1 MEPIVAAFSSEET
14 RHRAIKLLESGGYTP
29 AACCAS
35 GGEAIRATRSLG
47 GAVVVCGSKFR
58 DMTASQLA
66 ADLQGQA
73 VLLVMATAAHL
84 DFCEGENLVKLPLP
98 ASRAEFFAT
107 LETLCRRG
115 PWRPCHPAPQRNEEE
130 QRLIR
135 QAKELLMNVNR
146 MSEAEAHRF
155 LQKHSMDT
163 GMKLADT
170 ARLILERYT
179 G

>member
-1 MEPIVAAFSSEET
+1 M
-14 RHRAIKLLESGGYTP
+14 
-29 AACCAS
+29 
-35 GGEAIRATRSLG
+35 
-47 GAVVVCGSKFR
+47 
-58 DMTASQLA
+58 
-66 ADLQGQA
+66 
-73 VLLVMATAAHL
+73 
-84 DFCEGENLVKLPLP
+84 KLPLP

-115 PWRPCHPAPQRNEEE
+115 PWRPRHPAPQRNEEE

-155 LQKHSMDT
+155 LQKHSMDM